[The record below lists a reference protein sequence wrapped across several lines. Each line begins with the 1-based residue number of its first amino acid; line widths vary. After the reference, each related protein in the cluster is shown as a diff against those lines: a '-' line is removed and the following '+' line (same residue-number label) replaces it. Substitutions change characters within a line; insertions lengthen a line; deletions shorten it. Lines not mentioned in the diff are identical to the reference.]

1 MPTKLLSPEYGLSN
15 SKLEECNAS
24 SSDVRSGKTF
34 YSGDKNK
41 KTGNLVDHGHI
52 TDVVS
57 VTRATDQSLGDRA
70 FIRIQPGIYTTPA
83 GSGYPEVSIPF
94 YDLISQLGADRGQY
108 QYAGG
113 IGAGTDENGVYYALN
128 ALPEGYYRSN
138 GADWAPEV
146 RISEERYI
154 GFVPGGNRGAWGTTI
169 NPGGSVTIPQGYHNG
184 KGVVW
189 ANNPASGWRMRYFGG
204 NADNNYHSQVI
215 GAPDGNGTYAWGCSG
230 YVYWGN
236 ENTHLAF
243 DFQGQSYPD
252 KMGNYNNFMFYG
264 TNYFDG
270 NTTLGYRIWGGNLN
284 FYYCRV
290 S

>member
-1 MPTKLLSPEYGLSN
+1 MPTKLLSPEHGLSN

-24 SSDVRSGKTF
+24 SSDVRNGKTF

-57 VTRATDQSLGDRA
+57 VVRATDQSLGDRA
-70 FIRIQPGIYTTPA
+70 FIRIQPGIYTTNA
-83 GSGYPEVSIPF
+83 SSGYPEVSIPF
-94 YDLISQLGADRGQY
+94 YDLITQLGVD
-108 QYAGG
+108 
-113 IGAGTDENGVYYALN
+113 
-128 ALPEGYYRSN
+128 
-138 GADWAPEV
+138 
-146 RISEERYI
+146 
-154 GFVPGGNRGAWGTTI
+154 RGAWGTTI
-169 NPGGSVTIPQGYHNG
+169 NPGGSVTIPQGYHSG
-184 KGVVW
+184 GGVVW
-189 ANNPASGWRMRYFGG
+189 ANNPSSGWRMRYFGG
-204 NADNNYHSQVI
+204 NADNNYHSQLI

-252 KMGNYNNFMFYG
+252 KMGNNNNFMFYG